1 VVVEVVF
8 VFEGLFVFL
17 IWIASTN
24 SVLTQFVYAK
34 LIIIIII

>member
-8 VFEGLFVFL
+8 VFEVCLSFSL
-17 IWIASTN
+17 WIASTN

-34 LIIIIII
+34 LILIIII